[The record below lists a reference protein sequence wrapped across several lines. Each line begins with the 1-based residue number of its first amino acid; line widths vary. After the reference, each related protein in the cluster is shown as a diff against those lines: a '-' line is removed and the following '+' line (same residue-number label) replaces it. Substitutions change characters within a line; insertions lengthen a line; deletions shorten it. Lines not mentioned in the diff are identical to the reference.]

1 MFGITAAICVGA
13 VLGFFFRN
21 DFLIA
26 NSDKVVSFGLCLL
39 LFFVGMDIG
48 NSGDIFPKLKKFGK
62 KIWFLPI
69 STIIGSLLGGY
80 AGSLITTLS
89 TGQGIAVSAGLGWYS
104 LSAIELSKI
113 SAELGSLAFLTN
125 VLRELLAIFSVPLIA
140 KYIGSLESVS
150 VAGATAMDT
159 LLPIIN
165 KNNSADVAI
174 VAFFSGIV
182 LTTAV
187 PFLVTLCVSIFNLN
201 LI

>member
-1 MFGITAAICVGA
+1 MFGITVAIIAGV
-13 VLGFFFRN
+13 VSGFFFRN
-21 DFLIA
+21 DFLIL
-26 NSDKVVSFGLCLL
+26 NSDKIVSLGLCLL

-48 NSGDIFPKLKKFGK
+48 DSGDIFPKLKKFGK
-62 KIWFLPI
+62 KIWFLPM
-69 STIIGSLLGGY
+69 STIAGSLLGGY
-80 AGSLITTLS
+80 IGSMFTTL
-89 TGQGIAVSAGLGWYS
+89 TMGQGIAVSAGLGWYS

-125 VLRELLAIFSVPLIA
+125 VLRELIAIFSVPFIA

-165 KNNSADVAI
+165 KNNSADISI

-187 PFLVTLCVSIFNLN
+187 PFLVTMCISIFNLM
-201 LI
+201 

>member
-1 MFGITAAICVGA
+1 MFGITVAIIIGG
-13 VLGFFFRN
+13 LSGFFFRN
-21 DFLIA
+21 DFLIT
-26 NSDKVVSFGLCLL
+26 NCDRVVSLGLCLL
-39 LFFVGMDIG
+39 LFFVGIDIG

-62 KIWFLPI
+62 KIWFLPV
-69 STIIGSLLGGY
+69 STIIGSLIGGY
-80 AGSLITTLS
+80 AGSFFTAVTA
-89 TGQGIAVSAGLGWYS
+89 GQGIAISAGLGWYS

-125 VLRELLAIFSVPLIA
+125 VLRELISIFSVPFIA

-165 KNNSADVAI
+165 KNTSADVSI

-182 LTTAV
+182 LTTSV
-187 PFLVTLCVSIFNLN
+187 PLLLVASLTIFHIN
-201 LI
+201 

>member
-1 MFGITAAICVGA
+1 MFGITVAIIAGVIS
-13 VLGFFFRN
+13 GFFFRN
-21 DFLIA
+21 DFLIL
-26 NSDKVVSFGLCLL
+26 NSDKIVSLGLCLL

-48 NSGDIFPKLKKFGK
+48 DSGDIFPKLKKFGK
-62 KIWFLPI
+62 KIWFLPM
-69 STIIGSLLGGY
+69 STIAGSLLGGY
-80 AGSLITTLS
+80 IGSMFTTL
-89 TGQGIAVSAGLGWYS
+89 TMGQGIAVSAGLGWYS

-125 VLRELLAIFSVPLIA
+125 VLRELIAIFSVPCIA

-165 KNNSADVAI
+165 KNNSADISI

-187 PFLVTLCVSIFNLN
+187 PFLVTMCISIFNLM
-201 LI
+201 

>member
-1 MFGITAAICVGA
+1 MFGITVAIIAGVIS
-13 VLGFFFRN
+13 GFFFRN
-21 DFLIA
+21 DFLIL
-26 NSDKVVSFGLCLL
+26 NSDKIVSLGLCLL

-48 NSGDIFPKLKKFGK
+48 DSGDIFPKLKKFGK
-62 KIWFLPI
+62 KIWFLPM
-69 STIIGSLLGGY
+69 STIAGSLLGGY
-80 AGSLITTLS
+80 IGSMFTTL
-89 TGQGIAVSAGLGWYS
+89 TMGQGIAVSAGLGWYS

-125 VLRELLAIFSVPLIA
+125 VLRELIAIFSVPFIA

-165 KNNSADVAI
+165 KNNSADISI
-174 VAFFSGIV
+174 VASFSGIV

-187 PFLVTLCVSIFNLN
+187 PFLVTMCISIFNLM
-201 LI
+201 

>member
-1 MFGITAAICVGA
+1 MFGITVAIIAGVIS
-13 VLGFFFRN
+13 GFFFRN
-21 DFLIA
+21 DFLIL
-26 NSDKVVSFGLCLL
+26 NSDKIVSLGLCLL

-48 NSGDIFPKLKKFGK
+48 DSGGIFPKLKKFGK
-62 KIWFLPI
+62 KIWFLPM
-69 STIIGSLLGGY
+69 STIAGSLLGGY
-80 AGSLITTLS
+80 IGSMFTTL
-89 TGQGIAVSAGLGWYS
+89 TMGQGIAVSAGLGWYS

-113 SAELGSLAFLTN
+113 STELGSLAFLTN
-125 VLRELLAIFSVPLIA
+125 VLRELIAIFSVPFIA

-165 KNNSADVAI
+165 KNNSADISI

-187 PFLVTLCVSIFNLN
+187 PFLVTMCISIFNLM
-201 LI
+201 

>member
-1 MFGITAAICVGA
+1 MFGITVAIIAGVIS
-13 VLGFFFRN
+13 GFFFRN
-21 DFLIA
+21 DFLIL
-26 NSDKVVSFGLCLL
+26 NSDKIVSLGLCLL

-48 NSGDIFPKLKKFGK
+48 DSGGIFPKLKKFGK
-62 KIWFLPI
+62 KIWFLPM
-69 STIIGSLLGGY
+69 STIAGSLLGGY
-80 AGSLITTLS
+80 IGSMFTTL
-89 TGQGIAVSAGLGWYS
+89 TMGQGIAVSAGLGWYS

-125 VLRELLAIFSVPLIA
+125 VLRELIAIFSVPFIA

-165 KNNSADVAI
+165 KNNSADISI

-187 PFLVTLCVSIFNLN
+187 PFLVTMCILS
-201 LI
+201 LIHI

>member
-1 MFGITAAICVGA
+1 MFGITVAIIAGVIS
-13 VLGFFFRN
+13 GFFFRN
-21 DFLIA
+21 DFLIL
-26 NSDKVVSFGLCLL
+26 NSDKIVSLGLCLL

-48 NSGDIFPKLKKFGK
+48 DSGDIFPKLKKFGK
-62 KIWFLPI
+62 KIWFLPM
-69 STIIGSLLGGY
+69 STIAGSLLGGY
-80 AGSLITTLS
+80 IGSMFTTL
-89 TGQGIAVSAGLGWYS
+89 TMGQGIAVSAGLGWYS

-125 VLRELLAIFSVPLIA
+125 VLRELIAIFSVPFIA

-165 KNNSADVAI
+165 KNNSADISI

-182 LTTAV
+182 LTTAL
-187 PFLVTLCVSIFNLN
+187 PFLVTMCISIFNLM
-201 LI
+201 

>member
-1 MFGITAAICVGA
+1 MLGITIAIIIGA
-13 VLGFFFRN
+13 LSGFFFRS
-21 DFLIA
+21 DILIA
-26 NSDKVVSFGLCLL
+26 NSDRVVSLGLCLL

-48 NSGDIFPKLKKFGK
+48 DSGDIFPKLKKFGK

-69 STIIGSLLGGY
+69 STIIGSLIGGY
-80 AGSLITTLS
+80 IGSIFTTLT

-125 VLRELLAIFSVPLIA
+125 VLRELLAIFSVPFIA

-165 KNNSADVAI
+165 RNNSADISI

-187 PFLVTLCVSIFNLN
+187 PFLVTLCISIFNLSAV
-201 LI
+201 

>member
-1 MFGITAAICVGA
+1 MFGITVAIIAGVIS
-13 VLGFFFRN
+13 GFFFRN
-21 DFLIA
+21 DFLIL
-26 NSDKVVSFGLCLL
+26 NSDKIVSLGLCLL

-48 NSGDIFPKLKKFGK
+48 DSGGIFPKLKKFGK
-62 KIWFLPI
+62 KIWFLPM
-69 STIIGSLLGGY
+69 STIAGSLLGGY
-80 AGSLITTLS
+80 IGSMFTTL
-89 TGQGIAVSAGLGWYS
+89 TMGQGIAVSAGLGWYS

-125 VLRELLAIFSVPLIA
+125 VLRELIAIFSVPFIA

-165 KNNSADVAI
+165 KNNSADISI

-187 PFLVTLCVSIFNLN
+187 PFLVTMCISIFNLM
-201 LI
+201 

>member
-1 MFGITAAICVGA
+1 MFGITVAIIAGVIS
-13 VLGFFFRN
+13 GFFFRN
-21 DFLIA
+21 DFLIL
-26 NSDKVVSFGLCLL
+26 NSDKIVSLGLCLL

-48 NSGDIFPKLKKFGK
+48 DSGDIFPKLKKFGK
-62 KIWFLPI
+62 KIWFLPM
-69 STIIGSLLGGY
+69 STIAGSLLGGY
-80 AGSLITTLS
+80 IGSMFTTL
-89 TGQGIAVSAGLGWYS
+89 TMGQGIAVSAGLGWYS

-125 VLRELLAIFSVPLIA
+125 VLRELIAIFSVPFIA

-165 KNNSADVAI
+165 KNNSADISI

-187 PFLVTLCVSIFNLN
+187 PFLVTMCISIFNLR
-201 LI
+201 